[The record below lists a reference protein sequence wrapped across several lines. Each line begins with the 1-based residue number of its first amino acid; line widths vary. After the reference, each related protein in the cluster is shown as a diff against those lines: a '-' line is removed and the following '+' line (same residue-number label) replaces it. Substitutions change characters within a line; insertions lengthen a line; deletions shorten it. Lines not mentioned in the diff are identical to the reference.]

1 MSMFDRSYCST
12 PCTQRYCERNLKYHK
27 PATRIYTTSLLDADN
42 PDPAHKTCKNIY
54 PTPPE
59 KLKEELKELRIE
71 NNNMKAKLE
80 NYIPRRRVRR
90 VYNELR
96 AVLEK
101 DLADENKQ
109 YIDTL
114 RAFVTKLDKE
124 GDQVAG
130 QEIKTAIQHLL
141 SMRGVN

>member
-1 MSMFDRSYCST
+1 
-12 PCTQRYCERNLKYHK
+12 
-27 PATRIYTTSLLDADN
+27 
-42 PDPAHKTCKNIY
+42 
-54 PTPPE
+54 
-59 KLKEELKELRIE
+59 
-71 NNNMKAKLE
+71 MKAKLE
-80 NYIPRRRVRR
+80 DYIPRRRVRR

-114 RAFVTKLDKE
+114 KAFVTKLDKE